1 MGKLEVKQGYNPQK
15 RVIKLCID
23 IPNVSNYKVKFEK
36 EDKTNKKRV
45 GIKCNNE
52 YYSEDYSF
60 NAKEPYLLSID
71 SGFIGNICIEP
82 SGKDTLKFP
91 ILEKSK
97 DEITLAVVQPEET
110 PSSNINDSKKDEE
123 KFTKEDNLTFF
134 ETSNEYFKNLGTEV
148 HTITDEM
155 KEAFVVLF
163 KENKNVIYGVI
174 GDTSQE
180 LSSLKNGIWKDIK
193 NLTFY
198 LKEIKGKTYVVLKGF
213 AGLRETLK
221 GTKYLLTN
229 PQVGAFAVTAKDMLS
244 MSSILNGTKI
254 TIFISSAFSLID
266 YFATNEGKAD
276 FTDIVTNLLTGIGKA
291 LIAYWI
297 GTALVAGALA
307 LFATIS
313 APALVV
319 FIAGATASVLVGAA
333 LNYFDDEFGWTES
346 LSKKV
351 NELQESFSQKIN
363 QIEKDVDNAIYKFF
377 QDFEREFWNWVSAS
391 GGSTPYDSRYGNW

>member
-1 MGKLEVKQGYNPQK
+1 MGELEVKQRYAPLRRK
-15 RVIKLCID
+15 VKLCVD
-23 IPNVSNYKVKFEK
+23 LPEYNTYKVRFEK
-36 EDKTNKKRV
+36 EDKTDKKRV
-45 GIKCNNE
+45 GIICNNE
-52 YYSEDYSF
+52 YYTPAYEF
-60 NAKEPYLLSID
+60 NGKEPYLLEID
-71 SGFIGNICIEP
+71 SGFVGNICIETD
-82 SGKDTLKFP
+82 GKDTLRFP

-97 DEITLAVVQPEET
+97 DEITLAVVQPEKT
-110 PSSNINDSKKDEE
+110 PNKIINDSTKNEE

-180 LSSLKNGIWKDIK
+180 LSSLKGGIWKDIK

-221 GTKYLLTN
+221 GTKYLLSN

-276 FTDIVTNLLTGIGKA
+276 FTDIATNLLTGIGKA
-291 LIAYWI
+291 VLAYWI
-297 GTALVAGALA
+297 ATGLVAVGLA
-307 LFATIS
+307 IVGTVSL
-313 APALVV
+313 PALVIFAV
-319 FIAGATASVLVGAA
+319 GATVSVLVGGV
-333 LNYFDDEFGWTES
+333 LNYLDDTFGWTES

-363 QIEKDVDNAIYKFF
+363 QIEKDIDNSIYRFF
-377 QDFEREFWNWVSAS
+377 QDAEREFWNFVSAM
-391 GGSTPYDSRYGNW
+391 GGVTPYDSRYGNW